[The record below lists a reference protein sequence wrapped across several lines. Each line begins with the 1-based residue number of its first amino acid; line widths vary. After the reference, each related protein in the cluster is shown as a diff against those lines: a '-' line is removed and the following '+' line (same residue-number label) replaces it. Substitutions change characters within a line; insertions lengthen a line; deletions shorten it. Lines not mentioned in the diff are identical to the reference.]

1 MASELLL
8 PFAMGFLFEKLEVYQ
23 RAVSWAETIETLCE
37 TVAKGNYPLANQL
50 RRAALSISLNIA
62 EGSGR
67 WHPKDKKQFYLIA
80 RGSAY
85 ECVPILDL
93 LHRKKLID
101 DPVYENFKN
110 EVDVI
115 ARMLTK
121 LVQNVE
127 K

>member
-1 MASELLL
+1 MLYPL
-8 PFAMGFLFEKLEVYQ
+8 PMGFMFEKLEVYQ
-23 RAVSWAETIETLCE
+23 KAVEWAERIETLCE
-37 TVAKGNYPLANQL
+37 SVSKGNHHLTDQL

-67 WHPKDKKQFYLIA
+67 WHKGDKKQFYLIA

-93 LHRKKLID
+93 LRRRKLMEEQI
-101 DPVYENFKN
+101 YEDFKS
-110 EVDVI
+110 EVDSI
-115 ARMLTK
+115 AKMLTK
-121 LVQNVE
+121 LVQSVE

>member
-1 MASELLL
+1 MLHILD
-8 PFAMGFLFEKLEVYQ
+8 MGFLFEKVEVYQ
-23 RAVSWAETIETLCE
+23 RAVGWAEKIETVCDPVL
-37 TVAKGNYPLANQL
+37 KGNRHLTDQL

-67 WHPKDKKQFYLIA
+67 WHKGDKKQFYLIA

-101 DPVYENFKN
+101 DLVYENFKD
-110 EVDVI
+110 EMDVI

-121 LVQNVE
+121 LVQSVE

>member
-1 MASELLL
+1 
-8 PFAMGFLFEKLEVYQ
+8 MGFLFEKLDVYQ
-23 RAVSWAETIETLCE
+23 RAVSFAERTESFNK
-37 TVAKGNYPLANQL
+37 TVTKGNYYLTNQL

-62 EGSGR
+62 VGSGR
-67 WHPKDKKQFYLIA
+67 WHKGDKRQFYLIA

-101 DPVYENFKN
+101 DQVYDDLKAEI
-110 EVDVI
+110 DVI

-121 LVQNVE
+121 LVQSTE
-127 K
+127 SRS